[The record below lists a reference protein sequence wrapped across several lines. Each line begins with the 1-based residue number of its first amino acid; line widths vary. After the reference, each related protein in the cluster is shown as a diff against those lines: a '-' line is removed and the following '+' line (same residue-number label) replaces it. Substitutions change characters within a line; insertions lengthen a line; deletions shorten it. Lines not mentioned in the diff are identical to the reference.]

1 MTQQTPNPYIRVPAS
16 AGTSVA
22 KAPKS
27 QATLD
32 RRAAR
37 KRKREAQARELG
49 TLSMWELAL
58 VREAR
63 AARKAVSGIKLVL
76 RVDGE

>member
-1 MTQQTPNPYIRVPAS
+1 MTTPNPYLVHTPAP

-27 QATLD
+27 QVTLD

-37 KRKREAQARELG
+37 KHKREAQARELG

>member
-1 MTQQTPNPYIRVPAS
+1 MTTATPNPYIRVPAS

-37 KRKREAQARELG
+37 RLKREAQARELG

-58 VREAR
+58 VRQAR
-63 AARKAVSGIKLVL
+63 DARKAVPSIKLVL

>member
-1 MTQQTPNPYIRVPAS
+1 MTTQNPYLVHTPVPAS
-16 AGTSVA
+16 PRAP

-37 KRKREAQARELG
+37 RLKREALQRDLG
-49 TLSMWELAL
+49 TMSMWELAL

-63 AARKAVSGIKLVL
+63 EARKAVSGIKLVL

>member
-1 MTQQTPNPYIRVPAS
+1 LTTPNPYIHTPVPAS
-16 AGTSVA
+16 PRPA

-37 KRKREAQARELG
+37 RLKREAQARELG

>member
-1 MTQQTPNPYIRVPAS
+1 MTTPNPYLVHTPAPAS
-16 AGTSVA
+16 TSVA

-27 QATLD
+27 QVTLD